1 MYIWQYVCSFV
12 FFCQLNARIQ
22 RRSWAG
28 GGVINSNLLISLSK
42 FTEKRPRIPPP
53 FPWQTQLSLGSPSW
67 KNFLDPRMRSR
78 YMQIINV
85 YTLYFHLKGQGQHFK
100 GTFLTRSIYNL
111 RVDFLAFLTIIFDF
125 LAFLAFNW
133 VTVKNVISNCVSEQ
147 VPSFY

>member
-28 GGVINSNLLISLSK
+28 EGVINSNLLISRNK
-42 FTEKRPRIPPP
+42 FTEKRPRIPP

-67 KNFLDPRMRSR
+67 KIFLDPRMRSR

-100 GTFLTRSIYNL
+100 GTFLTRSKYNL

-133 VTVKNVISNCVSEQ
+133 VTLKNVISNCVSEQ